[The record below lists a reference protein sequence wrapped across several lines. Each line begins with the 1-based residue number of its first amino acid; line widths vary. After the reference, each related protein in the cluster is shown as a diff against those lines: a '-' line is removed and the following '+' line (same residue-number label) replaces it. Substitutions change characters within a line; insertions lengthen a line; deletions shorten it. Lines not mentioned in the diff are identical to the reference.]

1 MGQAA
6 FAKSSGLHL
15 YLGGVGL
22 NQLEVV
28 ATLAALGG
36 ALFQHHPAD
45 ERGIFIAYRGR
56 EREQAKKRCYMYMCS
71 YNVGTTYICIQLSA
85 PQTLREL
92 VWACL

>member
-28 ATLAALGG
+28 ATLAALRG

-45 ERGIFIAYRGR
+45 EGGIFIAYRGSEGER
-56 EREQAKKRCYMYMCS
+56 ERESKLKKGATCTCVVTM
-71 YNVGTTYICIQLSA
+71 
-85 PQTLREL
+85 
-92 VWACL
+92 